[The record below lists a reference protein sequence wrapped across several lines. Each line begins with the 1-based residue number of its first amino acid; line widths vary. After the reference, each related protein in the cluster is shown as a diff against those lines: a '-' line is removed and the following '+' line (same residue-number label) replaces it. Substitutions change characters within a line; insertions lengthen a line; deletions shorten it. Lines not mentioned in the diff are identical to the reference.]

1 MFIKDR
7 EHEQEE
13 REVAKM
19 SIQTQAE
26 WEEEMSVKI
35 IFFLQQELYLDLRFL
50 KLALSALQPKA
61 DDRLHTFATDG
72 AYLYYSKEQLL
83 RV

>member
-1 MFIKDR
+1 MRIGHR

-35 IFFLQQELYLDLRFL
+35 ISFLQQELYLDLRF
-50 KLALSALQPKA
+50 
-61 DDRLHTFATDG
+61 
-72 AYLYYSKEQLL
+72 
-83 RV
+83 